1 MAMIGTPKYHAGFAG
16 YENIGEAAPI
26 FVIPVNDESHLGI
39 YCDVAQAF
47 ELRRHSALRFLID
60 GRVKIVAVEDETDR
74 NHMRLAGFVRRGE
87 MRRACGANE
96 P

>member
-1 MAMIGTPKYHAGFAG
+1 MSGAAQQHAGFAA
-16 YENIGEAAPI
+16 YENIGKLAPI
-26 FVIPVNDESHLGI
+26 FVVVVDDERDLR
-39 YCDVAQAF
+39 VF
-47 ELRRHSALRFLID
+47 ENITNPFEFLRCGALRFLVDRRI
-60 GRVKIVAVEDETDR
+60 KIIAIEDETDR

>member
-47 ELRRHSALRFLID
+47 ELRRRGALRFFID
-60 GRVKIVAVEDETDR
+60 GRVEIFAVAYEADWNDV
-74 NHMRLAGFVRRGE
+74 RLTGSISRGE
-87 MRRACGANE
+87 MSHASGVD
-96 P
+96 